1 MDGFFNT
8 YGTEILC
15 AVLIAGILWLFRQ
28 MYKKMGALKEVL
40 DEQQNREMERF
51 VEKRLEPIYEEL
63 EDLRKYVRETKAKDD
78 KNLAFIIASYR
89 FRLIQL
95 CREHLKAGFMTQME
109 YDQLT
114 EFYKLYTSLGGN
126 GQAKE
131 YYERT
136 IQLPI
141 RED

>member
-1 MDGFFNT
+1 MDNFFAT
-8 YGTEILC
+8 YSTEIFCSLI
-15 AVLIAGILWLFRQ
+15 IAGLLAFCR
-28 MYKKMGALKEVL
+28 YLHKKIQSIKAIV
-40 DEQQNREMERF
+40 DQQQNREMEVF

-63 EDLRKYVRETKAKDD
+63 EDLRRYVRETEAKDNA
-78 KNLAFIIASYR
+78 NLAFIIASYR

-95 CREHLKAGFMTQME
+95 CKEHLKAKFMTQSE

-114 EFYKLYTSLGGN
+114 EFYKLYTALGGN

-141 RED
+141 HED